1 MPALIPSRV
10 TWCVGLFCCLL
21 GETAFG
27 QFTTTLSDQQSPP
40 EEKNETEKNVVL
52 PEDPAAIIAYVGRS
66 PILMGDVSGKV
77 ESQINEAISRSGGQ
91 FPAEQLQVARVNLTR
106 NLLQQLIQTRM
117 MREAFLLD
125 QVGTE
130 SAEKRAE
137 ADSRLTSRARQ
148 MFFETEVPELRKQYK
163 VEELTDLDA
172 ALREKGSSL
181 ALRQREFM
189 DAMLGH
195 LYIRSKV
202 EREPTVTVAEINEY
216 YELHTDDYQRPAR
229 ARWEQLSVRFDKF
242 PDQKAAHAAIWEM
255 GREAYF
261 GGSMQAVARQSSQ
274 EPFAS
279 RGGLHEWTSKGALA
293 SDPIDQQ
300 VFSIPLNAMSE
311 IIEDQDGY
319 HIIRVLD
326 RQDAGITPV
335 SEVQD
340 SIRGII
346 RKEKIA
352 ESQRQVLDQMQV
364 MVPVWSLFPE
374 DTPGAEPL
382 PLSIANRY
390 SDVTKRR

>member
-27 QFTTTLSDQQSPP
+27 QFTTTPSDQQSPP
-40 EEKNETEKNVVL
+40 EEKPETEKNVVL

-216 YELHTDDYQRPAR
+216 YELHTDEYQRPAR

-390 SDVTKRR
+390 SDATTRR

>member
-40 EEKNETEKNVVL
+40 EEKPETEKNVVL

-390 SDVTKRR
+390 SDATTRR

>member
-40 EEKNETEKNVVL
+40 EEKPETEKNVVL

-137 ADSRLTSRARQ
+137 ADARLTSRARQ

-216 YELHTDDYQRPAR
+216 YELHTDEYQRPAR

-390 SDVTKRR
+390 SDATTRR

>member
-40 EEKNETEKNVVL
+40 EEKPETEKNVVL

-216 YELHTDDYQRPAR
+216 YEMHTDNYQRPAR

-390 SDVTKRR
+390 SDATTRR

>member
-40 EEKNETEKNVVL
+40 EEKPETEKNVVL

-216 YELHTDDYQRPAR
+216 YEMHTDDYQRPAR

-390 SDVTKRR
+390 SDATTRR

>member
-40 EEKNETEKNVVL
+40 EEKPETEKNVVL

-137 ADSRLTSRARQ
+137 ADARLTSRARQ

-216 YELHTDDYQRPAR
+216 YEMHSDDYQRPAR

-390 SDVTKRR
+390 SDATTRR

>member
-40 EEKNETEKNVVL
+40 EEKPETEKNVVL

-137 ADSRLTSRARQ
+137 ADARLTSRARQ

-390 SDVTKRR
+390 SDATTRR

>member
-1 MPALIPSRV
+1 MCIR
-10 TWCVGLFCCLL
+10 
-21 GETAFG
+21 
-27 QFTTTLSDQQSPP
+27 DRQSPP

-216 YELHTDDYQRPAR
+216 YEMHTDDYQRPAR

-242 PDQKAAHAAIWEM
+242 PDKKAAHAAIWEM

-293 SDPIDQQ
+293 SNPIDQQ

-390 SDVTKRR
+390 SDATTRR

>member
-40 EEKNETEKNVVL
+40 EEKPETEKNVVL

-106 NLLQQLIQTRM
+106 NLLQQLIQKRM

-137 ADSRLTSRARQ
+137 ADARLTSRARQ

-390 SDVTKRR
+390 SDATTRR

>member
-27 QFTTTLSDQQSPP
+27 QFTTTLSDQQSSP
-40 EEKNETEKNVVL
+40 EEKLETEKNVVL

-390 SDVTKRR
+390 SDATTRR

>member
-40 EEKNETEKNVVL
+40 EEKPETEKNVVL

-261 GGSMQAVARQSSQ
+261 GGSMQAVARQSSL

-390 SDVTKRR
+390 SDATTRR

>member
-52 PEDPAAIIAYVGRS
+52 PEDPAAIIAYVGHS

-390 SDVTKRR
+390 SDATTRR